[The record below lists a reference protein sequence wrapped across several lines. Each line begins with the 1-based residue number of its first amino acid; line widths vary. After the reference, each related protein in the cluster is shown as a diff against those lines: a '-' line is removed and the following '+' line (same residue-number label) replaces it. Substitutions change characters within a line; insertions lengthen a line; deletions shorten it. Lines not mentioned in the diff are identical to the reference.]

1 MREHRP
7 YKHQMGVEGPSFW
20 REQQERRQQERL
32 QQEAQARETQGRDQ
46 PKTQESAPKRQPSMW
61 DAMFSSGPGEAP
73 KAPLPSKDVF
83 QRKGYGAVDPNEY
96 LLMPQI
102 WNYVGQMRSAPGYR
116 GEPFVVDVLTLA
128 VKDLGQSAGEIS
140 QFFKIPASA
149 FQGLS
154 LDAAWK
160 QVIGPFI
167 ESLEVG
173 MNRTKPFIITGV
185 LRFEVDDEGKLLLV
199 YQDR

>member
-1 MREHRP
+1 M
-7 YKHQMGVEGPSFW
+7 
-20 REQQERRQQERL
+20 
-32 QQEAQARETQGRDQ
+32 
-46 PKTQESAPKRQPSMW
+46 
-61 DAMFSSGPGEAP
+61 
-73 KAPLPSKDVF
+73 
-83 QRKGYGAVDPNEY
+83 
-96 LLMPQI
+96 MPEI
-102 WNYVGQMRSAPGYR
+102 WNHVGKMRSAPGYR

-128 VKDLGQSAGEIS
+128 AKDLSQSAGEIS
-140 QFFKIPASA
+140 QFLKIPSSA
-149 FQGLS
+149 FEGLS

-167 ESLEVG
+167 ERLEVG

>member
-1 MREHRP
+1 MRG

-20 REQQERRQQERL
+20 REQQERRQQE
-32 QQEAQARETQGRDQ
+32 EAAARETQGRDQ
-46 PKTQESAPKRQPSMW
+46 PKTQAPAPKRQASMW
-61 DAMFSSGPGEAP
+61 DWMKSSGSGEAP
-73 KAPLPSKDVF
+73 KAPLPQDVF
-83 QRKGYGAVDPNEY
+83 HRKGYGSADPNEY
-96 LLMPQI
+96 LMMPQI
-102 WNYVGQMRSAPGYR
+102 WNHVGKMRSAPGYR
-116 GEPFVVDVLTLA
+116 GEPFVVDILTLA
-128 VKDLGQSAGEIS
+128 VRDLNQSAGEIS
-140 QFFKIPASA
+140 QFLKIPSSA
-149 FQGLS
+149 FEGLS